1 METKIQTLGVLHAR
15 SFSADLDEVDPGDG
29 RAKRRLVVRHPSAVV
44 IIPLIAPDQALV
56 VTQYRYAMG
65 RMSIE
70 FPAGKI
76 DPGETPE
83 AAALRELTEE
93 TGYRA
98 GVLQKL
104 SVFAPSVGYSTEMIH
119 IYLARDLIRTETK
132 PDEHEIVQVEA
143 IALARLKEMIL
154 AGEIIDGTT
163 MLALAVHEWKGGGA

>member
-1 METKIQTLGVLHAR
+1 MGVLHAR

-29 RAKRRLVVRHPSAVV
+29 QTKRRLVIRHPSAVV
-44 IIPLIAPDQALV
+44 VIPLLSPEQVLL

-65 RMSIE
+65 RNSIE

-98 GVLQKL
+98 GTWRKL
-104 SVFAPSVGYSTEMIH
+104 SAFAPSVGYSTEIIH
-119 IYLARDLIRTETK
+119 VFLAQELTRTETK
-132 PDEHEIVQVEA
+132 PDEHEIIRVETA
-143 IALARLKEMIL
+143 PLARLKEMIL

-163 MLALAVHEWKGGGA
+163 MLALAVYEWKGGRA